1 MYLLGYSTV
10 FIGRLVRYL
19 MASFTDLY
27 FFLYRK
33 NMSRP
38 IRGIS
43 CIWKIFLQQDIAKYH
58 GKLLIQTLSSS
69 LSVYA
74 VSLFHKLDLEE
85 LWIEFGTGVS
95 LEWLPID
102 KYAEN
107 RRKSI
112 CQAMPVWFAFTGCDT
127 VSAFFTRG
135 KSLAWNAF
143 KSYSAATDAF
153 KM

>member
-1 MYLLGYSTV
+1 MKTV
-10 FIGRLVRYL
+10 DADVVVI
-19 MASFTDLY
+19 T
-27 FFLYRK
+27 
-33 NMSRP
+33 
-38 IRGIS
+38 II
-43 CIWKIFLQQDIAKYH
+43 
-58 GKLLIQTLSSS
+58 
-69 LSVYA
+69 
-74 VSLFHKLDLEE
+74 LFHKLDLEE

-143 KSYSAATDAF
+143 KSYSAATDTF